1 MAGAVVGL
9 LGAAALALG
18 AFIGLPALAS
28 AALSLA
34 VMVLSTGAFH
44 EDGLAD
50 TADSLGAYT
59 TQTRL
64 EVMRDSRVGTF
75 GASALV
81 ISMILRVS
89 LAAALLEDAGV
100 LAAAAALVAGES
112 VSRAASL
119 AIGYSL
125 EPARSDGAAISAGR
139 PSGDGFFHAGLIGA
153 LTTAILV
160 APTLGLWAGTLAIAC
175 VYLAAFAMVRFCA
188 HAYGGQTGDVAGATQ
203 QVANL
208 VFLAVVTSLR

>member
-1 MAGAVVGL
+1 MNSKRPDDRDPLDFSEFGAQAALRRGARDIAVALRFYTRLPLFGRAAQDHAAPDFKRMGWASPVAGAVVGL

-64 EVMRDSRVGTF
+64 EVMRDSRVG
-75 GASALV
+75 APSA
-81 ISMILRVS
+81 
-89 LAAALLEDAGV
+89 
-100 LAAAAALVAGES
+100 
-112 VSRAASL
+112 
-119 AIGYSL
+119 
-125 EPARSDGAAISAGR
+125 PARWLSR
-139 PSGDGFFHAGLIGA
+139 
-153 LTTAILV
+153 
-160 APTLGLWAGTLAIAC
+160 
-175 VYLAAFAMVRFCA
+175 
-188 HAYGGQTGDVAGATQ
+188 
-203 QVANL
+203 
-208 VFLAVVTSLR
+208 

>member
-1 MAGAVVGL
+1 
-9 LGAAALALG
+9 
-18 AFIGLPALAS
+18 
-28 AALSLA
+28 
-34 VMVLSTGAFH
+34 
-44 EDGLAD
+44 
-50 TADSLGAYT
+50 
-59 TQTRL
+59 
-64 EVMRDSRVGTF
+64 
-75 GASALV
+75 
-81 ISMILRVS
+81 MILRVS